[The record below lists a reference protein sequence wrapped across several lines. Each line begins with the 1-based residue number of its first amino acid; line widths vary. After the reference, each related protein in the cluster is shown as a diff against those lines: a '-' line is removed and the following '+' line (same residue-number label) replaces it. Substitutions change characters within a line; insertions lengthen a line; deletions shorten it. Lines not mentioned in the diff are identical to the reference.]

1 MINFETMEKKDIL
14 KYLGFYND
22 IGISLV
28 FDTEKNAIDKNV
40 CDQTQK
46 KSFSVEQDIEEL
58 EKSFK
63 NIENFNLKKTAM
75 NFVPFQGLATSNIMI
90 IDGIPNTD
98 EDQIGQ
104 SFVGDKG
111 DLFKKMLNAIDL
123 KFEDIFIA
131 TAIPWRP
138 PGNRYPTNKEI
149 ETCRPYILDLVKI
162 LKPNIILCFGEISTN
177 IILGT
182 NQSILKSRG
191 KWHIINLNVNSG
203 LVISPYVLPTLS
215 VPYLLTRPDMKK
227 HAWEDMK
234 LLRDKIKEVH

>member
-1 MINFETMEKKDIL
+1 LTNFKTMEKKDIL

-28 FDTEKNAIDKNV
+28 CDSENNAIDKIV
-40 CDQTQK
+40 GDKTQK
-46 KSFSVEQDIEEL
+46 KRFSVEQDIKEL
-58 EKSFK
+58 ERNFK

-75 NFVPFQGLATSNIMI
+75 NFVPFQGVATSNTMV
-90 IDGIPNTD
+90 IDGMPNTD
-98 EDQIGQ
+98 EDQTGQ

-149 ETCRPYILDLVKI
+149 EICRPFILDLVKI
-162 LKPNIILCFGEISTN
+162 LKPKIVLCFGEISTN

-182 NQSILKSRG
+182 NESILKSRG
-191 KWHIINLNVNSG
+191 KWHIINLNLNSG

-215 VPYLLTRPDMKK
+215 VPYLLTRPDMKR
-227 HAWEDMK
+227 HAWEDIK
-234 LLRDKIKEVH
+234 LLRDKIKEIH